1 MGSISDNRANDLYGN
16 IYLYIEKAIL
26 MRCVMMEHITYHT
39 LSILH
44 DPQLAPPLSPTLDI
58 STPTKMKLE
67 INLHPHHF
75 GQS

>member
-1 MGSISDNRANDLYGN
+1 
-16 IYLYIEKAIL
+16 